1 MLPLLVFMLYAH
13 QSFACVQ
20 PAVRRG
26 SAGLVG
32 FLFKNTKL
40 GVEEDVPNLLTTLV
54 VMLTDNDQSTVQVLE
69 QNPLFQILSSLFKLF
84 TQLMFVSV
92 CNSLIIFYGRY

>member
-1 MLPLLVFMLYAH
+1 MLPLLVLMLDAH

-54 VMLTDNDQSTVQVLE
+54 VMLTDNDQSTVQVLSRIHYSRFC
-69 QNPLFQILSSLFKLF
+69 PLLKLF
-84 TQLMFVSV
+84 IQLMFVSV
-92 CNSLIIFYGRY
+92 CNSLILFYGRY

>member
-1 MLPLLVFMLYAH
+1 M
-13 QSFACVQ
+13 Q